1 MKNSLGLLRIG
12 LLVLLI
18 TSCIVVVSASAKST
32 NSCGTVYVGQM
43 NLDISGCIPSGT
55 TIGWWVL
62 KSEISVMPP
71 TVSSKIEDSTSFN
84 ADPSVF
90 TGYTGYWYIVNPST
104 GFGTTDKAI
113 KVMEKKVKWLKLL
126 IEVFQKKRSLLRSVG
141 RSDRCGYIL
150 TPCPQ

>member
-1 MKNSLGLLRIG
+1 
-12 LLVLLI
+12 
-18 TSCIVVVSASAKST
+18 
-32 NSCGTVYVGQM
+32 M

-84 ADPSVF
+84 AVPSVF

-104 GFGTTDKAI
+104 GLGTTDKAI
-113 KVMEKKVKWLKLL
+113 KVMETKVK
-126 IEVFQKKRSLLRSVG
+126 
-141 RSDRCGYIL
+141 
-150 TPCPQ
+150 